1 MTFKKTVKY
10 FEESAILIKSAKKH
24 GTFKNQNREQK
35 GGFHTMVLKTLEA
48 SLLGNLLTIKTQ
60 SNCVKRKL
68 LELVKIFNAASSFKK
83 LWNAKLLTKWT

>member
-35 GGFHTMVLKTLEA
+35 GGFRTMVLKTLEA
-48 SLLGNLLTIKTQ
+48 RLLGNLLTIKTQ

-83 LWNAKLLTKWT
+83 L